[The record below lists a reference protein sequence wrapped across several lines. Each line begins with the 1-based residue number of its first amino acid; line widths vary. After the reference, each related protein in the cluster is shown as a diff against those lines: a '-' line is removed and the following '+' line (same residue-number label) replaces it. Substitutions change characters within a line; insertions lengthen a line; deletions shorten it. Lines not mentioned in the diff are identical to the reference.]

1 VSVFTAFSTPSHV
14 LQSLEEAKAGGYAL
28 GIKLVRG
35 AYHPFE
41 VAASESPETCP
52 VWAKKEDTDSCYNQC
67 IGLLLTAVKGDI
79 AHKIPRIGL
88 LFGTHN
94 SESCTKIL
102 NGLVHE
108 GIATERDGL
117 VVVGAEAAERCAI
130 GQLFG
135 LWRCPSF
142 FGRDITDLSLGMSDA
157 LTDKL
162 VYKIRS
168 PSPFVIK

>member
-1 VSVFTAFSTPSHV
+1 MVLSTPSHI
-14 LQSLEEAKAGGYAL
+14 LQSLRDAKAGGYAL
-28 GIKLVRG
+28 GVKLVRG

-41 VAASESPETCP
+41 VEASSSPETCP
-52 VWAKKEDTDSCYNQC
+52 VWEEKADTDACYNKC
-67 IGLLLTAVKGDI
+67 IGLLLAAVKGDI
-79 AHKIPRIGL
+79 VHKIPHIGL

-102 NGLVHE
+102 TGLMHE
-108 GIATERDGL
+108 GMATERDG
-117 VVVGAEAAERCAI
+117 VVIVDNEAAERCAI

-135 LWRCPSF
+135 SWRC
-142 FGRDITDLSLGMSDA
+142 LSVLDMSLMHLIIGMSDA

-162 VYKIRS
+162 VDKTRS